1 MSLKLERVEI
11 PDEGTYKCYASIK
24 EGSSHEAH
32 IKLKV
37 DAPVLKVD
45 IQQAENKTTC
55 SSEGI
60 YPEPQ
65 LTWSIDPP
73 PNETLHNKTTVH
85 QTEQKLYNIS
95 SSLNVKVTDVTY
107 NCTVSTGRNKMAA
120 TLFKQTSL
128 NGSSKETTMR
138 CTSSKSPPTG
148 LIWRFN
154 HSQIIIEHSQGNVS
168 NLIYIVI
175 AIAIAVA
182 VGILLVYCIMKK
194 VCCSEDP
201 GESGEPEELTDMN
214 KNEDEQ

>member
-1 MSLKLERVEI
+1 
-11 PDEGTYKCYASIK
+11 
-24 EGSSHEAH
+24 
-32 IKLKV
+32 
-37 DAPVLKVD
+37 
-45 IQQAENKTTC
+45 
-55 SSEGI
+55 
-60 YPEPQ
+60 
-65 LTWSIDPP
+65 
-73 PNETLHNKTTVH
+73 
-85 QTEQKLYNIS
+85 
-95 SSLNVKVTDVTY
+95 
-107 NCTVSTGRNKMAA
+107 MAA

-128 NGSSKETTMR
+128 SGSSKETTMR

-154 HSQIIIEHSQGNVS
+154 HSQIIVSDGSVMEEWMQHVKSAPMSGNLTLKDLSTDHDGIYTCELRNAEGTYVTNTLLKIDHSQGNVS
-168 NLIYIVI
+168 NLIYIVIAI